1 MFYNLFHF
9 SNIMKELHHTEL
21 SNIKTESEMAM
32 LSVKYDLEEQ
42 FKNQKV
48 GIHSSISPK
57 HICYMRSFIFI

>member
-1 MFYNLFHF
+1 
-9 SNIMKELHHTEL
+9 MKELHHTEL

-42 FKNQKV
+42 FKTQKV

-57 HICYMRSFIFI
+57 YICNMRIFLYSM

>member
-48 GIHSSISPK
+48 GIFTIYITK
-57 HICYMRSFIFI
+57 IYFT

>member
-1 MFYNLFHF
+1 
-9 SNIMKELHHTEL
+9 MKELHHTEL

-42 FKNQKV
+42 FKSQKV